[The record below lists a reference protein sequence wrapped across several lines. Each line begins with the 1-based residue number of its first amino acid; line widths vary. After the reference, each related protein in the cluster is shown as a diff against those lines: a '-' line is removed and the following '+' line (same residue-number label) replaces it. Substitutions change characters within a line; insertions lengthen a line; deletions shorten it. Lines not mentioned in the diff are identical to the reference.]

1 MTTQPKLLCL
11 NLYENVWKK
20 LCLYIV
26 KSPKEVP
33 YNHKICKTICL
44 WPVRYPS
51 TISISNLQIKLTKTY
66 ILQFQIHS
74 FTTTSVVFR
83 GFGIGLVLT
92 NNKRINFM
100 TKSIPILLLS
110 VIFAR
115 GVKPQFSLLFSF
127 HACISISRL
136 LASQFSKY
144 SLTTSQF
151 ASLLI
156 YSIHRKQ
163 IPGLDYF
170 PVSTNIHYW
179 F

>member
-1 MTTQPKLLCL
+1 MTTQPKLLYL
-11 NLYENVWKK
+11 NLYDNVWKK

-51 TISISNLQIKLTKTY
+51 TISNLQIKLTKTY

-83 GFGIGLVLT
+83 RFGIGLVLT
-92 NNKRINFM
+92 NNKRIKFM

-127 HACISISRL
+127 HAGCLLLNKQALGISIFKIFFNHITICLITHL
-136 LASQFSKY
+136 LN
-144 SLTTSQF
+144 T
-151 ASLLI
+151 
-156 YSIHRKQ
+156 
-163 IPGLDYF
+163 
-170 PVSTNIHYW
+170 
-179 F
+179 